1 MAVSSK
7 TQYCEVAMLKIGE
20 FSRLSRVSIR
30 MLRHYDEIGLLR
42 PAQLDAQTGYRYYS
56 EEQLPLVWRV
66 AALRDMGFSLAAI
79 REILRDGER
88 ETLERQLLLRRAEL
102 AALADETA
110 RRLRLLDAMLDR
122 VRKDEDAMKYD
133 VILKTFPERYA
144 ATVRGTLP
152 CYEQEGLLWQTLM
165 EETEGMNLVPD
176 SPCIC
181 CAVFHDREHR
191 EENVDVE
198 VQKSVKGRY
207 PDTAHVRF
215 CTIDPVTAATTVCRG
230 GYEQMDGAVG
240 SVAQW
245 VRDNGYAFSGPGF
258 FIYHVSPHE
267 TDNPDE
273 YVTEICF
280 PVEKRA

>member
-1 MAVSSK
+1 
-7 TQYCEVAMLKIGE
+7 MLKIGE

-30 MLRHYDEIGLLR
+30 MLRHYDAIGLLQ
-42 PAQLDAQTGYRYYS
+42 PAQLDEQTGYRYYT
-56 EEQLPLVWRV
+56 EAQLPLASRV
-66 AALRDMGFSLAAI
+66 AALRDMGFSLAVI
-79 REILRDGER
+79 REILRDGTR
-88 ETLERQLLLRRAEL
+88 EMLERQLLLRRAEL

-110 RRLRLLDAMLDR
+110 RRLRLLDVTLDR

-133 VILKTFPERYA
+133 VSLKTFPERYA
-144 ATVRGTLP
+144 ATVRDTLP

-165 EETEGMNLVPD
+165 AETQDMDLVPD

-191 EENVDVE
+191 ESNVDVE
-198 VQKSVKGRY
+198 VQKSVRGRY
-207 PDTAHVRF
+207 PNTAHVRF
-215 CTIDPVTAATTVCRG
+215 RTIEAVTAATTVCRG
-230 GYEQMDGAVG
+230 SYEQMDGAMA
-240 SVAQW
+240 SVAEW
-245 VRDNGYAFSGPGF
+245 VRDNGFGFSGPAF
-258 FIYHVSPHE
+258 LIYHVSPHE